1 MKSFIA
7 IILIITFSVS
17 CDSSKKSTTES
28 ASGAS
33 LKGTY
38 WKLTELAG
46 TAVTA
51 REGVKEVYL
60 KISSTDSTV
69 QGNGGCNGF
78 GGNYTLGNGD
88 RIKFSRMISTMMA
101 CDGLDVEN
109 SLYRA
114 LENTDSYV
122 IKGDTLQLNRARM
135 APLARFVAVA
145 GK

>member
-1 MKSFIA
+1 MRVFISCIA
-7 IILIITFSVS
+7 IFSCVIIS
-17 CDSSKKSTTES
+17 CESSKKS
-28 ASGAS
+28 ASVS
-33 LKGTY
+33 DTPLKGTY
-38 WKLTELAG
+38 WKLSELGGSPVA
-46 TAVTA
+46 A

-60 KISSTDSTV
+60 KISATDSTV

-78 GGNYTLGNGD
+78 GGNYTLGSGD

-109 SLYRA
+109 SLHRA
-114 LENTDSYV
+114 LENTDSYT

-145 GK
+145 EK

>member
-7 IILIITFSVS
+7 IVLLSVAAIS
-17 CDSSKKSTTES
+17 CDSSKKSTAES
-28 ASGAS
+28 ASGAA

-38 WKLTELAG
+38 WKLTELG
-46 TAVTA
+46 GNPVTA

-60 KISSTDSTV
+60 RISATDSTV

-109 SLYRA
+109 ALHRA

-122 IKGDTLQLNRARM
+122 INNDTLQLNRARM